1 MKLFKVIDYL
11 FVGIRYLCWGIGVI
25 GIIAS
30 LILIVSNL
38 GLGLAACL
46 LFVSTLLVSIAVTLL
61 LAPSF
66 LLANRLSNKMKYS
79 ISAACLIIA
88 LVVTGIIY
96 FTNGGFPAI
105 NLLFI

>member
-11 FVGIRYLCWGIGVI
+11 FVGIRYLCWGIGVL

-30 LILIVSNL
+30 LILMCANFSL
-38 GLGLAACL
+38 GMGACL
-46 LFVSTLLVSIAVTLL
+46 LFASTLLVSIAVTLL
-61 LAPSF
+61 LAPRF
-66 LLANRLSNKMKYS
+66 LLANRLSNKMKFS
-79 ISAACLIIA
+79 ISAASLLVA

-96 FTNGGFPAI
+96 FTNGGFPTI